1 MEVPCIARLELTTA
15 SPIPVVAGKSLD
27 IAWTPPTSGAD
38 SRVKIHLDIAHH
50 GGKKGEIN
58 CDIADT
64 GSFSVPEELVTQLV
78 SLGLAGYPDITLE
91 RYSAAADASG
101 PMIQLRIGSLVRR
114 EVDTGVLSCDEDSQC
129 ESGQTCNTAD
139 RTCT

>member
-1 MEVPCIARLELTTA
+1 
-15 SPIPVVAGKSLD
+15 
-27 IAWTPPTSGAD
+27 
-38 SRVKIHLDIAHH
+38 
-50 GGKKGEIN
+50 
-58 CDIADT
+58 
-64 GSFSVPEELVTQLV
+64 VTQLV